1 MSPASVLIVEDE
13 KDIRDVLSEMIEM
26 FGYRVALLEN
36 GLDAW
41 NRISAESFEIVV
53 TDLGLPGLNGIDL
66 LKRMRAHGIDIPVLI
81 ITGVGF
87 ESKLHEFTGFM
98 SWDYLQKPFKMNDLK
113 EKLSKL
119 AESRI
124 KNAPKALKRH

>member
-1 MSPASVLIVEDE
+1 MSPGSVLIVEDE
-13 KDIRDVLSEMIEM
+13 QDIRDVLAEMIEM
-26 FGYRVALLEN
+26 FGYRAALLEN

-41 NRISAESFEIVV
+41 NRISVENFDVVV
-53 TDLGLPGLNGIDL
+53 TDLGLPGMNGIDL
-66 LKRMRAHGIDIPVLI
+66 LKKMRAHDIDIPVLI

-87 ESKLHEFTGFM
+87 ESKLHEFTGFL

-119 AESRI
+119 AKSRI
-124 KNAPKALKRH
+124 KGGPKALKRH